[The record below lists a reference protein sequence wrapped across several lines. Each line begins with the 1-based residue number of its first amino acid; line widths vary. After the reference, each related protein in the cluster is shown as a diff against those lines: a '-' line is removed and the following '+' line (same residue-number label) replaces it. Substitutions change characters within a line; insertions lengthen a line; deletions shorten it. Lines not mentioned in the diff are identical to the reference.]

1 MDAGVGRRESG
12 VGEAMTAP
20 SPATTPDSRPAT
32 PALRRLLV
40 PNRGEIA
47 VRIARACREAG
58 IESVLAYS
66 ELDDVRY
73 VRRYFDDAISLG
85 NGDARETYL
94 NVGRV
99 IDAARRCGADALH
112 PGYGFL
118 SERAELAAACD
129 DAGIIFVGPKASS
142 IAAMGSKAAS
152 RHLMQRLGVPVVPG
166 YDGDDQNVTTL
177 TTEASRIGFPLIV
190 KASAGGG
197 GKGMKIV
204 RSDAELQSAIE
215 SAQREAKKSFGDDRL
230 LLERYIEE
238 PRHIEFQIFGDG
250 EGNVV
255 HLFERDCSIQR
266 RHQKVIEETPAP
278 RYSEDLRAR
287 MAAAAVAAA
296 RGVDYRSAGTVEF
309 IVTPE
314 GEFYF
319 LEMNTRLQ
327 VEHPVT
333 EEVAGVDL
341 VRAQLA
347 VAGGAPLPWRQ
358 DDLRQRGHAIEV
370 RIYAEDPDDRFLP
383 QSGVIRFYRE
393 PAGPGVRVDAGVG
406 QGTAIGVSFDP
417 MLAKLICSGPTRD
430 AAIDR
435 LARALRDYTIL
446 GTKTNISWLRR
457 VVQHPAFREGLVSTR
472 FIADHEDSLRRSMPD
487 EVPAIAAVLSS
498 TTQREQRATGGKAPG
513 IGSVW
518 DSIGEW
524 GR

>member
-1 MDAGVGRRESG
+1 MIRR
-12 VGEAMTAP
+12 V
-20 SPATTPDSRPAT
+20 
-32 PALRRLLV
+32 LV

-58 IESVLAYS
+58 IESVLGYS
-66 ELDDVRY
+66 EADDIRY
-73 VRRYFDDAISLG
+73 VRRYFDDAIPLG
-85 NGDARETYL
+85 TGDARETYL
-94 NVGRV
+94 DVARV
-99 IDAARRCGADALH
+99 IDAARKCAADAIH

-129 DAGIIFVGPKASS
+129 DAGIVFIGPKAAS
-142 IAAMGSKAAS
+142 IAAMGSKAES
-152 RHLMQRLGVPVVPG
+152 RHLMQKLGVPVVPG
-166 YDGDDQNVTTL
+166 YDGEDQNVNIL
-177 TTEASRIGFPLIV
+177 TTEAERIGFPVLV

-204 RSDAELQSAIE
+204 RSADELRSAIE

-250 EGNVV
+250 NGKVV

-278 RYSEDLRAR
+278 RYGDELRQR
-287 MAAAAVAAA
+287 MAAAAIAAA

-314 GEFYF
+314 NEFYF

-327 VEHPVT
+327 VEHPIT
-333 EEVAGVDL
+333 EEVTGVDL

-347 VAGGAPLPWRQ
+347 LAGGGGLPWKQ
-358 DDLRQRGHAIEV
+358 EDLHQRGHAIEV

-383 QSGVIRFYRE
+383 QSGTIAFYRE
-393 PAGPGVRVDAGVG
+393 PSGPGVRVDAGVS
-406 QGTAIGVSFDP
+406 QGTEIGVSFDP
-417 MLAKLICSGPTRD
+417 MLAKLICYAESRD

-435 LARALRDYTIL
+435 LDRALRDYIVL

-457 VVQHPAFREGLVSTR
+457 VVTHPAFRDGRVSTR
-472 FIADHEDSLRRSMPD
+472 FIADHESSLQRVTP
-487 EVPAIAAVLSS
+487 EIVPAIASVLSS
-498 TTQREQRATGGKAPG
+498 IPRQRANAQRAGVA
-513 IGSVW
+513 SVW
-518 DSIGEW
+518 DSVGSW
-524 GR
+524 GRA